1 MSAEDQIERLQAVAR
16 ERGWTVPNVFS
27 DRPATAKKDRRPSRT
42 GTDRRDPVRRCAEG
56 IDLRHRPRWTDTGRS
71 GHVHVGV

>member
-56 IDLRHRPRWTDTGRS
+56 VLISGIDRVGRTLADL
-71 GHVHVGV
+71 VTFM